1 MSIRIK
7 DEIFPTV
14 EEWYMS
20 ASAGLTVKIRIRD
33 RELRLLATGELIED
47 HMLDAVH
54 DLWDRYIIYDGWAYT
69 ATGEVIR
76 YIETG
81 SEEDLR
87 KAAASW
93 EEDEEAERA
102 LNEYEAEHGADGRLT
117 VGRGARAW

>member
-7 DEIFPTV
+7 DEIYATV
-14 EEWYMS
+14 GEWYMS
-20 ASAGLTVKIRIRD
+20 SSAGLTVKIRIRD